1 MFAGKTSEM
10 IRLIR
15 QYSIAGLKCTVIKY
29 SGDTRYTDTPNLA
42 THDDIFFPASAR
54 YQLVDAIDSID
65 KVDVIGIDE
74 AQFFPNLVGFCV
86 MAADQGKVV
95 VVAALNSTFERQP
108 FPQVADLMAQ
118 AETVTKLTAVCMGC
132 KGEASF
138 SHRTS
143 DETSVKVVGGADK
156 YEPLCR
162 ACYLAK
168 VPPPAL
174 PPRQA
179 ESGPATDK
187 ADASPTHM
195 NSATGTFGP

>member
-1 MFAGKTSEM
+1 M
-10 IRLIR
+10 
-15 QYSIAGLKCTVIKY
+15 
-29 SGDTRYTDTPNLA
+29 YTDTPNLA
-42 THDDIFFPASAR
+42 THDNTLFPASPR
-54 YQLVDAIDSID
+54 SRLVDAADSAD
-65 KVDVIGIDE
+65 KIDVIGIDE
-74 AQFFPNLVGFCV
+74 AQFFPNLVDFCV

-95 VVAALNSTFERQP
+95 IVAALSSTYEREP
-108 FPQVADLMAQ
+108 FHQVANLMAR
-118 AETVTKLTAVCMGC
+118 AETVIKLTAVCVGC

-143 DETSVKVVGGADK
+143 DETGVEVVGGADK

-174 PPRQA
+174 PSRQA
-179 ESGPATDK
+179 ESRPPTDK
-187 ADASPTHM
+187 ADASPTHL

>member
-10 IRLIR
+10 IRLIKR
-15 QYSIAGLKCTVIKY
+15 YSIAGLKCIVIKH

-42 THDDIFFPASAR
+42 THDNILFPANPR
-54 YQLVDAIDSID
+54 CQLVDAVDSID

-74 AQFFPNLVGFCV
+74 AQFFPNLVDFCV

-95 VVAALNSTFERQP
+95 VVAALNLTFERQP
-108 FPQVADLMAQ
+108 FPQVADLMAR
-118 AETVTKLTAVCMGC
+118 AETVTTLTAVCVGC

-143 DETSVKVVGGADK
+143 DETGIEVVGGADK

-168 VPPPAL
+168 VPQPAL
-174 PPRQA
+174 PSRQA
-179 ESGPATDK
+179 ESRPATDK